1 MRESVLTVWRVNG
14 GGQAAPTCARE
25 DGVYNMLGVYAHG
38 GRNVH
43 THKVKELI
51 AREMTA
57 KELRVFIDLP
67 K

>member
-1 MRESVLTVWRVNG
+1 
-14 GGQAAPTCARE
+14 
-25 DGVYNMLGVYAHG
+25 MLGVYAHG

-57 KELRVFIDLP
+57 KEPRVFIDLP